1 MPREG
6 RDLAY
11 LDDIRECCVL
21 VIEYLRGKNFAD
33 FAASRS
39 FQDSVVHR
47 LYLIGEAAK
56 NVGESTRTK
65 YPTIAWRDLT
75 RLRDRLAHH
84 YWSISIEQVW
94 DIASREISELLV
106 SLT

>member
-11 LDDIRECCVL
+11 LDDIKECCAL
-21 VIEYLRGKNFAD
+21 VAEYLRGKNFAD
-33 FAASRS
+33 FASSRS

-56 NVGESTRTK
+56 NVGEATRSK
-65 YPTIAWRDLT
+65 YPVVEWRDLT

-84 YWSISIEQVW
+84 YWSISIEQIW
-94 DIASREISELLV
+94 NIASRELPDLLTAIS
-106 SLT
+106 